1 MSISTPLLA
10 VVACAILVVGAS
22 GDLVDRLLESD
33 YYISKPASKLRPPSL
48 PKATFKE
55 KWCLVRCRQPKP
67 EQSCEEDAI
76 ASKPQYKSS
85 EEVIVQPKYK
95 PVKVPP
101 TPCSN
106 LVPKPQEPCVQ
117 LVKSYKAPKPTPK
130 PRVLAEIIYQPSRCT
145 KQPVQPCNEHVYR
158 EDQPYVMYD

>member
-10 VVACAILVVGAS
+10 VVACAILVVGTS
-22 GDLVDRLLESD
+22 SDLVDRLLESD
-33 YYISKPASKLRPPSL
+33 YYISKPASKPRPPSA

-76 ASKPQYKSS
+76 PSKPHYKSS
-85 EEVIVQPKYK
+85 EEVIAQPNYK

-101 TPCSN
+101 KSSKCEQ
-106 LVPKPQEPCVQ
+106 KEPCVQ
-117 LVKSYKAPKPTPK
+117 LVKSYKAPKPTP
-130 PRVLAEIIYQPSRCT
+130 RVLQEIIYQPSRCT

-158 EDQPYVMYD
+158 EDQPYVMYDWK